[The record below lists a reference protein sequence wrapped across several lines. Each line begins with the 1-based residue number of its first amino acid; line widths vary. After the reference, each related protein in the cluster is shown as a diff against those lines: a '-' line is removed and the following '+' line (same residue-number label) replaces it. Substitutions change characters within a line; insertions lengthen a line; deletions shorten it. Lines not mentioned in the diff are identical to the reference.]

1 MGQEAEDTALLI
13 TENIA
18 KMVVLIGANL
28 AIDTAL
34 VALCAA
40 TTTNFKSD
48 NITGSKHLC
57 ADDGK
62 TTIHE
67 NNTSAS
73 KTEESLAKD
82 EVEAQKGAVKAS
94 ETEGNASTANAN
106 ALDADAKAVGTQAGA
121 LNTDTKAL
129 NIE

>member
-1 MGQEAEDTALLI
+1 MNTDELSLKLGTAIAEAVAVSAVNLSID
-13 TENIA
+13 
-18 KMVVLIGANL
+18 IG
-28 AIDTAL
+28 IM
-34 VALCAA
+34 ALCAA
-40 TTTNFKSD
+40 SSTNYKND